1 MGRRCRIRTLIL
13 RITCC
18 LLIAL
23 SIPSELS
30 ARVVRVVI
38 ETRQDVLGGRS
49 WGDAGPYERIT
60 GRVYFEFDPSDPA
73 NARIVDLALVPRN
86 ERGMV
91 EAWAN
96 FMVLRPKDPSRGSD
110 IALLEVSNRGGKA
123 SLGYFNAAAFSRNP
137 EDEEHF
143 GDGFLMRQG
152 LTVIWVGWQFD
163 VPPAAEDLL
172 RLHVPIARGPEGQP
186 ITGLVRA
193 DWVIAEPTRTLAL
206 GHRNHWAYSVS
217 DPESGDVVLTVRRG
231 REGERLV
238 VPRTEWRFAE
248 ETDAGVRE
256 SLTHIYAPAG
266 FEPGGIYELVYP
278 AADPRVVGLGLAA
291 IRDMISHAKYDPE
304 SAFRVRHGIGIGI
317 SQTGRFLRHFLY
329 QGFNVDEDGRKAFD
343 GLMIHTAGAGRGSFN
358 HRFGQPSR
366 DGHRFSAFFYPTDLF
381 PFSGRTQRDELTG
394 QEDGVLEALAPE
406 HRPKVFYTNTGYEY
420 WGRAASLL
428 HTTPGGQEDVEPLPE
443 ERIYHFAS
451 AQHFVERAPFRDWP
465 RLTTGEEAAAFR
477 GNDVNFLLNLR
488 ALLTRMMDWV
498 GKGESPPDSRYP
510 RIADGTLVPIDQV
523 RFPAIPGVAFPDVIH
538 VAYRADYGPRWPEGV
553 VTKQPP
559 KLGRPFPSLA
569 SQVDELG
576 NEIGGLRNVEIR
588 VPLATYA
595 PWSLRVGLPG
605 PRDELADFRGTTIP
619 LPRDAAEKNRTGDPR
634 PAISSLYASREAYLA
649 EVEASARQLVA
660 EGYLLGEDLAR
671 VLDAAGRRWERW
683 GPG

>member
-1 MGRRCRIRTLIL
+1 MGTRILWV
-13 RITCC
+13 TCC

-23 SIPSELS
+23 SLPAELS

-38 ETRQDVLGGRS
+38 EARQDVLSGRS
-49 WGDAGPYERIT
+49 WGDVGPYERII
-60 GRVYFEFDPSDPA
+60 GRVYFEFDPNDPA
-73 NARIVDLALVPRN
+73 NGRIVDLALAPRN

-96 FMVLRPKDPSRGSD
+96 FMVLRPKDPARGSD
-110 IALLEVSNRGGKA
+110 MALLEVSNRGGKA
-123 SLGYFNAAAFSRNP
+123 SLGYFNAAAFSRDP
-137 EDEEHF
+137 ADEEHF

-163 VPPAAEDLL
+163 VPPDAEDLL
-172 RLHVPIARGPEGQP
+172 RLHVPTARGPAGEPLG
-186 ITGLVRA
+186 GLVRA
-193 DWVIAEPTRTLAL
+193 DWVIAESTTTLSL
-206 GHRNHWAYSVS
+206 GHRNHWAYPVS
-217 DPESGDVVLTVRRG
+217 DPESDDVVLTVRPS

-238 VPRTEWRFAE
+238 VPRSEWRFAE
-248 ETDAGVRE
+248 ETDAGVRA
-256 SLTHIYAPAG
+256 SLTHIHAPGG
-266 FEPGGIYELVYP
+266 FEPGAIYELVYP
-278 AADPRVVGLGLAA
+278 AVDPRVVGLGLAA
-291 IRDMISHAKYDPE
+291 IRDMMAYAKYDPE
-304 SAFRVRHGIGIGI
+304 SEFRVRHGIGIGI

-329 QGFNVDEDGRKAFD
+329 QGFNVDEEGRKAFD
-343 GLMIHTAGAGRGSFN
+343 GLMVHTAGAGRGSFN

-366 DGHRFSAFFYPTDLF
+366 DAHRFSAFFYPTDIF

-394 QEDGVLEALAPE
+394 QEDGILEALAPE

-428 HTTPGGQEDVEPLPE
+428 HTTPDGLADVEPLPE

-451 AQHFVERAPFRDWP
+451 AQHFVERAPFRNWP
-465 RLTTGEEAAAFR
+465 RLTAEEEAAAFR
-477 GNDVNFLLNLR
+477 GNDVDFLLNLR
-488 ALLTRMMDWV
+488 ALLVRMMGWA
-498 GKGESPPDSRYP
+498 GKGEPPPESRYP
-510 RIADGTLVPIDQV
+510 RIADGTLVPIDQIH
-523 RFPAIPGVAFPDVIH
+523 FPEIPGVAFPDVLH

-559 KLGRPFPSLA
+559 ELGHPFPSLA

-576 NEIGGLRNVEIR
+576 NELGGLRNVEVR

-605 PRDELADFRGTTIP
+605 PQDELADFRGTSIP
-619 LPRDAAEKNRTGDPR
+619 LPRNPAERSRTGDPR
-634 PAISSLYASREAYLA
+634 PAISSLYASRKAYLA
-649 EVEASARQLVA
+649 EVETSARHLVV
-660 EGYLLGEDLAR
+660 EGYLLAEDLAR
-671 VLDAAGRRWERW
+671 VLDGAGARWERW